1 MNDFREKNRKKLMQK
16 LGIYLFRIL
25 SLLTTDLK
33 QIVGIGKAWK
43 KKKREEKRSRKES
56 CWPSLAIGQRIVKS
70 CTGKKK
76 NKT

>member
-43 KKKREEKRSRKES
+43 KKKERREEKQEGKL
-56 CWPSLAIGQRIVKS
+56 LA
-70 CTGKKK
+70 
-76 NKT
+76 